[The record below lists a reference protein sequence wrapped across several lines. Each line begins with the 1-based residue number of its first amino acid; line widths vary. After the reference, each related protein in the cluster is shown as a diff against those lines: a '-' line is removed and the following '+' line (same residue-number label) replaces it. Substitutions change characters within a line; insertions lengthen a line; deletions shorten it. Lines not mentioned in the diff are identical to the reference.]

1 MSGDAL
7 PLDVQDPSPERPLY
21 DHEEHRLKMRLLW
34 YSLLGMFLAHFAWS
48 MTNDMAVRQERS
60 LAIRQTLPR
69 SPPPTDQAF
78 IKTALAKQNA
88 IRIKYGVP
96 TLTWNSTLAAA
107 ALAKSNACKVNHA
120 VSLVTTLT
128 MFSKFQT

>member
-1 MSGDAL
+1 
-7 PLDVQDPSPERPLY
+7 
-21 DHEEHRLKMRLLW
+21 MRFLW

-60 LAIRQTLPR
+60 LTARQSLPR

-88 IRIKYGVP
+88 IRKKYGVP
-96 TLTWNSTLAAA
+96 ALTWNSTLAAA
-107 ALAKSNACKVNHA
+107 SLAKSNACKVNHA

-128 MFSKFQT
+128 IFSKFQT